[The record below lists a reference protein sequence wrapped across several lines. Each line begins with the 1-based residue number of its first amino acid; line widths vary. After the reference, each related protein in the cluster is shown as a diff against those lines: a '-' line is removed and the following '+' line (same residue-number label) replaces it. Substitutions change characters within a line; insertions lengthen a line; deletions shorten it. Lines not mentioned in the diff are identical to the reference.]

1 MVTLSQEGWVKR
13 NNAICSEGRMGFP
26 GKVAMVTGAGSG
38 IGLATARALAQAG
51 VRVALCDVNRATLDN
66 AATEVS
72 RLGVTPLTF
81 ELDVTDRACVGA
93 VVGDITRTCGKLDI
107 LFNSAGILR
116 QPTPLLDMPE
126 ALWDQ
131 HWDVNLMGTIFCAQ
145 AAARE
150 MLRRQYGRI
159 INVASVA
166 GDLPRLKMGHYCVT
180 KAGVKMFTKCLALE
194 LASRG
199 VTVNAVAPGPTDTP
213 MIREIPATAA
223 SVEAADRLAVQG
235 DPAAFR
241 LGIPTGRLSTP
252 EDQAAAVLFLASE
265 AAAQITGH
273 LLYVDGMAK
282 LV

>member
-1 MVTLSQEGWVKR
+1 
-13 NNAICSEGRMGFP
+13 MGFP

-51 VRVALCDVNRATLDN
+51 VRVALCDVNRAALDS
-66 AATEVS
+66 AVTEVA
-72 RLGVTPLTF
+72 RIGVTPLTF
-81 ELDVTDRACVGA
+81 ELDVTDSARVGA
-93 VVGDITRTCGKLDI
+93 VVGDIARTCGKLDI

-116 QPTPLLDMPE
+116 QPTPLLDMPDD
-126 ALWDQ
+126 LWDQ
-131 HWDVNLMGTIFCAQ
+131 HWDVNVMGTIFCAQ

-159 INVASVA
+159 INVASIA

-199 VTVNAVAPGPTDTP
+199 VTVNAIAPGPTDTP
-213 MIREIPATAA
+213 MIRELPATDA
-223 SVEAADRLAVQG
+223 SLEAADRVAVQG
-235 DPAAFR
+235 DLEAFR

-265 AAAQITGH
+265 AAAQFTGH

>member
-1 MVTLSQEGWVKR
+1 
-13 NNAICSEGRMGFP
+13 MGFP

-51 VRVALCDVNRATLDN
+51 VRVALCDVNQAALDN
-66 AATEVS
+66 AASEIA
-72 RLGVTPLTF
+72 RIGVTPLAF
-81 ELDVTDRACVGA
+81 ELDVADHTRVEA
-93 VVGDITRTCGKLDI
+93 VVGDIARTCGKLDI
-107 LFNSAGILR
+107 LFNSAGIFR
-116 QPTPLLDMPE
+116 QPSNLLDMPE

-166 GDLPRLKMGHYCVT
+166 GDLPRLHMRHYCVT
-180 KAGVKMFTKCLALE
+180 KAGVRMFTKCLALE
-194 LASRG
+194 LASQG
-199 VTVNAVAPGPTDTP
+199 VTVNAIAPGPTDTP
-213 MIREIPATAA
+213 MIQGIPSSDA
-223 SVEAADRLAVQG
+223 SLEAANRVAVEG
-235 DPAAFR
+235 CPEAFR

-273 LLYVDGMAK
+273 ILYVDGMAK

>member
-1 MVTLSQEGWVKR
+1 
-13 NNAICSEGRMGFP
+13 MGFP

-51 VRVALCDVNRATLDN
+51 VRVALCDVNHEALDQ
-66 AATEVS
+66 AASEIA
-72 RLGVTPLTF
+72 GIGITPLSF
-81 ELDVTDRACVGA
+81 EVDVTDRARVDG
-93 VVGDITRTCGKLDI
+93 VVGDIARTCGKLDI
-107 LFNSAGILR
+107 LFNAAGILR
-116 QPTPLLDMPE
+116 QPTALLEMSD

-145 AAARE
+145 AAAHE
-150 MLRRQYGRI
+150 MMRRQYGRI
-159 INVASVA
+159 INVASIA
-166 GDLPRLKMGHYCVT
+166 GDLPRLNMGHYCVT
-180 KAGVKMFTKCLALE
+180 KAGVKMLTKCLALE

-199 VTVNAVAPGPTDTP
+199 VTVNAIAPGPTDTP
-213 MIREIPATAA
+213 MIRGIPAADA
-223 SVEAADRLAVQG
+223 SPEAAHRFALQG
-235 DPAAFR
+235 APEAFR

-273 LLYVDGMAK
+273 ILYVDGMAK

>member
-1 MVTLSQEGWVKR
+1 M
-13 NNAICSEGRMGFP
+13 AFP

-38 IGLATARALAQAG
+38 IGRAGARAQALAG
-51 VRVALCDVNRATLDN
+51 VRVALCDVHRPALDS
-66 AATEVS
+66 AADDIARS
-72 RLGVTPLTF
+72 GITPLVF
-81 ELDVTDRACVGA
+81 ELDVTDHDRVEA
-93 VVGDITRTCGKLDI
+93 VVGDIARTCGKLDI
-107 LFNSAGILR
+107 LLNSAGILR
-116 QPTPLLDMPE
+116 QPTTLLEMPDS
-126 ALWDQ
+126 LWDQ
-131 HWDVNLMGTIFCAQ
+131 HWNVNVLGTMFCAQ

-166 GDLPRLKMGHYCVT
+166 GDLPRLAMGHYCVS

-199 VTVNAVAPGPTDTP
+199 VTVNAIAPGPTDTP
-213 MIREIPATAA
+213 MIQEIPTAA
-223 SVEAADRLAVQG
+223 AAPDAASDVAVAG
-235 DPAAFR
+235 DLEAFR

-273 LLYVDGMAK
+273 ILYVDGMAK
-282 LV
+282 LG

>member
-1 MVTLSQEGWVKR
+1 
-13 NNAICSEGRMGFP
+13 MGFP

-38 IGLATARALAQAG
+38 IGLASARALAQAG
-51 VRVALCDVNRATLDN
+51 VRVALCDVNRVTLDS
-66 AATEVS
+66 AAVEIARV
-72 RLGVTPLTF
+72 GVTPLTF
-81 ELDVTDRACVGA
+81 ELDVVDRVRVEA
-93 VVGDITRTCGKLDI
+93 VVGDIARTCGKLDI
-107 LFNSAGILR
+107 LLNSAGILR
-116 QPTPLLDMPE
+116 QPMELLDMPE

-131 HWDVNLMGTIFCAQ
+131 QWDVNLMGTIFCAQ

-166 GDLPRLKMGHYCVT
+166 GDLPRLRMGHYCVT
-180 KAGVKMFTKCLALE
+180 KAGVRMFTKCLALE

-199 VTVNAVAPGPTDTP
+199 VTVNAIAPGPTDTP
-213 MIREIPATAA
+213 LLRGIPTTEAALDAA
-223 SVEAADRLAVQG
+223 SRAAVQG
-235 DPAAFR
+235 DLATFR

-273 LLYVDGMAK
+273 VLYVDGLAK
-282 LV
+282 LA

>member
-1 MVTLSQEGWVKR
+1 
-13 NNAICSEGRMGFP
+13 MGFP
-26 GKVAMVTGAGSG
+26 GKVGMVTGAGSG

-51 VRVALCDVNRATLDN
+51 VRVALCDVNRAALDS
-66 AATEVS
+66 AATEIA

-81 ELDVTDRACVGA
+81 ELDVAESGRVDA
-93 VVGDITRTCGKLDI
+93 VVGDIARTCGKLDI
-107 LFNSAGILR
+107 LVNSAGILR
-116 QPTPLLDMPE
+116 QPINLLDMPDS
-126 ALWDQ
+126 LWDQ

-166 GDLPRLKMGHYCVT
+166 GDLPRLDLGHYCVT

-199 VTVNAVAPGPTDTP
+199 VTVNAIAPGPTDTP
-213 MIREIPATAA
+213 MLQGIPPADA
-223 SVEAADRLAVQG
+223 SPEAANRAAVQG
-235 DPAAFR
+235 YPETFR

-273 LLYVDGMAK
+273 ILYVDGMAK

>member
-1 MVTLSQEGWVKR
+1 
-13 NNAICSEGRMGFP
+13 MGFA

-51 VRVALCDVNRATLDN
+51 VRVALCDVNQAALDH
-66 AATEVS
+66 AATEIA
-72 RLGVTPLTF
+72 RMGVTPLAF
-81 ELDVTDRACVGA
+81 GLDVADHARVEA
-93 VVGDITRTCGKLDI
+93 VVGDIARTCGKLDI

-116 QPTPLLDMPE
+116 QPSDLLDMPE

-194 LASRG
+194 LAGRG
-199 VTVNAVAPGPTDTP
+199 VTVNAIAPGPTDTP
-213 MIREIPATAA
+213 MIQGIPSAGA
-223 SVEAADRLAVQG
+223 SLEAANRVAVEG
-235 DPAAFR
+235 SPEAFR

-273 LLYVDGMAK
+273 ILYVDGMAK

>member
-1 MVTLSQEGWVKR
+1 
-13 NNAICSEGRMGFP
+13 
-26 GKVAMVTGAGSG
+26 MVTGAGSG
-38 IGLATARALAQAG
+38 IGLATAQTLAQAG
-51 VRVALCDVNRATLDN
+51 VRVALCDVNRAALDR
-66 AATEVS
+66 AATEIG
-72 RLGVTPLTF
+72 RIGVTPLTF
-81 ELDVTDRACVGA
+81 ELDVSDSARVEA
-93 VVGDITRTCGKLDI
+93 VVGEIARTCGKLDI

-116 QPTPLLDMPE
+116 QPVKLLDMPDSV
-126 ALWDQ
+126 WDQ

-166 GDLPRLKMGHYCVT
+166 GDLPRLDMGHYCVT

-199 VTVNAVAPGPTDTP
+199 VTVNAIAPGPTDTP
-213 MIREIPATAA
+213 MIQAIPTADSA
-223 SVEAADRLAVQG
+223 LDTANRVAVAG
-235 DPAAFR
+235 DPEAFR

-265 AAAQITGH
+265 AASQITGH
-273 LLYVDGMAK
+273 ILYVDGMAR
-282 LV
+282 LA

>member
-1 MVTLSQEGWVKR
+1 
-13 NNAICSEGRMGFP
+13 MGFP

-38 IGLATARALAQAG
+38 IGLASARALAQAG
-51 VRVALCDVNRATLDN
+51 VRVALCDVNRAALDS
-66 AATEVS
+66 AATEIA
-72 RLGVTPLTF
+72 RIGVTPLTF
-81 ELDVTDRACVGA
+81 ELDVADSARVEA
-93 VVGDITRTCGKLDI
+93 VVGDIARTCGKLDI

-116 QPTPLLDMPE
+116 QPVNLLDMPDS
-126 ALWDQ
+126 LWDQ

-166 GDLPRLKMGHYCVT
+166 GDVPRLDMGHYCAT

-199 VTVNAVAPGPTDTP
+199 VTVNAIAPGPTDTP
-213 MIREIPATAA
+213 MIQGIPTTDAA
-223 SVEAADRLAVQG
+223 SLEAANRVAVAG
-235 DPAAFR
+235 DPEAFR

-273 LLYVDGMAK
+273 ILYVDGMAK